1 MNQRIK
7 LIINFTKGP
16 RVLDVGCVGNN
27 ELKVDSPY
35 WLHAHLRRNFEYVV
49 GVDLNQEAIQTLQ
62 QMGWNVLVGDAQK
75 LDLDE
80 KFDTIVAGELIEHL
94 SNPGQFLES
103 AKRLLNK
110 DGRIILTTPYVF
122 GLANVIYALAKFPKT
137 CSNSEHTV
145 WFCVSTLSE
154 LARRHGFSVAH
165 WELVEDYYQGIP
177 SLKYRSLVAFLKFF
191 GPILP
196 KRIKSNCML
205 FVLEPNAGNSHT

>member
-1 MNQRIK
+1 MNQRIEK
-7 LIINFTKGP
+7 ILQYTKGP
-16 RVLDVGCVGNN
+16 RVLDVGCVGGRLDVKN
-27 ELKVDSPY
+27 PY
-35 WLHAHLRRNFEYVV
+35 WLHAHLLQNFEYVI
-49 GVDLNQEAIQTLQ
+49 GVDINQEAINTLKQ
-62 QMGWNVLVGDAQK
+62 LGYNVLLGDAQK

-94 SNPGQFLES
+94 SNPGQFLEA

-154 LARRHGFSVAH
+154 LARRHGFKIAH
-165 WELVEDYYQGIP
+165 WELIEDYYEGVP
-177 SLKYRSLVAFLKFF
+177 SLKYRILVTFLKLF
-191 GPILP
+191 GYFLP
-196 KRIKSNCML
+196 KRIKCNAML
-205 FVLEPNAGNSHT
+205 FILQPDNEL